1 MVLCGFLLHVIV
13 INLNQVEEMVQVVEV
28 EAHIVALDQGEVEV
42 EVVAAI
48 VSVVEVVVVAQVEA
62 EAEAEA
68 KVEAEAEAVEE
79 NQAAIIVA
87 VEATVDDVH
96 LPPPLPLLLSMITT
110 NVTKTIALI
119 TTENV
124 QETHP

>member
-62 EAEAEA
+62 EAEAKA
-68 KVEAEAEAVEE
+68 EAEAEAVEE